1 LKKKIT
7 PSKSDIPSKEQAD
20 KKGKSPASL
29 SQESIRSTPI
39 SRMAALGGTGAKV
52 GINYLKYYGKR
63 VMAGGDDSTQ
73 EKHARKLEEENASTI
88 YETFSKLKGGP
99 LKLAQMLSID
109 KNLLP
114 TAYANQFVQ
123 AQYSVPPLSYP
134 LVVRTFC
141 REFGKEPLD
150 IFDRFDRE
158 AAHGASIGQVHKAS
172 LKGLDYAIK
181 VQYPGVAES
190 LKSDLRVI
198 KPIALRILGLRHRD
212 VEKYFQEVETRLLEE
227 TDYGLELERS
237 LHLSKASAHLPNV
250 RFPEYHPELSSRHIL
265 SMRWIDGIP
274 LDRFADGETSQEKR
288 DLIGQALWD
297 FYSHQVHDLNLFHAD
312 PHPGNFLVSDG
323 MLCVLDFGCTKQIT
337 KEFYRKQFR
346 FLDPNLPKN
355 PALLEEALR
364 DLKVIIPSDTGKE
377 IHQIMMLCRTWLD
390 LLALPFRSER
400 FNFGDPGFLK
410 SIYDLGEENR
420 KADNL
425 RTMKGER
432 GSPDTIY
439 VNRAFF
445 GLYSLLGRLRAQVS
459 ISLPDW
465 LR

>member
-1 LKKKIT
+1 LKKT
-7 PSKSDIPSKEQAD
+7 AIPRENKVT
-20 KKGKSPASL
+20 GKMAKTAP
-29 SQESIRSTPI
+29 QESIRSTPI

-63 VMAGGDDSTQ
+63 ALAGGSDSS
-73 EKHARKLEEENASTI
+73 LETHSRELDEENASTI
-88 YETFSKLKGGP
+88 YDTFSKLKGGP

-114 TAYANQFVQ
+114 PAYANQFVQ

-134 LVVRTFC
+134 LVVRTFR
-141 REFGKEPLD
+141 REFGKEPLE
-150 IFDRFDRE
+150 IFQSFGRE

-172 LKGLDYAIK
+172 RNGVDYAVK

-190 LKSDLRVI
+190 LKSDLRVV
-198 KPIALRILGLRHRD
+198 KPIALRILGLRQSD
-212 VEKYFQEVETRLLEE
+212 VEKYFREVETRLLEE
-227 TDYGLELERS
+227 TDYELELERS
-237 LHLSKASAHLPNV
+237 LHLTKASAHLPNLL
-250 RFPEYHPELSSRHIL
+250 FPEYHPELSSRHIL
-265 SMRWIDGIP
+265 TMRWVEGQQ
-274 LDRFADGETSQEKR
+274 LDRFADGDAPQKER

-312 PHPGNFLVSDG
+312 PHPGNFLVSG
-323 MLCVLDFGCTKQIT
+323 GKLCVLDFGCTKQIT
-337 KEFYRKQFR
+337 HEFYRKQFR
-346 FLDPNLPKN
+346 FLDPNLTKN

-364 DLKVIIPSDTGKE
+364 DLEVIITTDSAKE
-377 IHQIMMLCRTWLD
+377 ITQIMTLCRTWLD

-400 FNFGDPGFLK
+400 FDFGNPAFLQ

-445 GLYSLLGRLRAQVS
+445 GLYSLLGRLRARINV
-459 ISLPDW
+459 SLPDW
-465 LR
+465 LKD